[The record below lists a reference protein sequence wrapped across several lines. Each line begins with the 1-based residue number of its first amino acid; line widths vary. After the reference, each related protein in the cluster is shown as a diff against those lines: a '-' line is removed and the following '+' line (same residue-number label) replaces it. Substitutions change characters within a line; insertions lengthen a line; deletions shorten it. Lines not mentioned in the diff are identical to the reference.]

1 MIVVDTHALIWW
13 VAGGPLSKLAAESI
27 ERNAADHRLFASSI
41 TAWEIS
47 LLVEKGRL
55 ELTIEVAEWIKEVE
69 ALPGL
74 RFIPVDNDISV
85 ASTKLHEPFHP
96 DPADRIIVATA
107 RSLDAPVVTRDQ
119 RLIDY
124 PHVETVW

>member
-1 MIVVDTHALIWW
+1 MILADTHALIWW
-13 VAGGPLSKLAAESI
+13 VAGGPLSKLAVETI

-47 LLVEKGRL
+47 MLVEKGRL
-55 ELTIEVAEWIKEVE
+55 ELTIAVAEWIKEVE
-69 ALPGL
+69 ALPEL
-74 RFIPVDNDISV
+74 RFIPVDNDIAV
-85 ASTKLHEPFHP
+85 ASTRLPEPFHP

-107 RSLDAPVVTRDQ
+107 RSLDAPVVTRDE